1 MKIDELLKRLE
12 RNKINENKIDERHEI
27 AEYLAQT
34 FGSKER
40 QPVYHFMTKDRKIYD
55 FDTYKKLIESDKISP
70 DDVFVYVENDYFIGY
85 YPASYFYPF
94 FVDRY
99 LLPDAYLSKLG
110 LKSDIYRIA
119 PATGLKY
126 VTVVYHFPEAGRMVV
141 EVADIDIVVTNTN
154 LPILIY
160 GGIRNNRID
169 DDEVK
174 EIVLRFSSRELFA
187 GYDFSQAKE
196 IIRRYYED
204 HDISLAKDVAAIN
217 YAYSRIFQPFRLE
230 YDIKN
235 KRVIASFER
244 KLF

>member
-1 MKIDELLKRLE
+1 MKVDDLIRQLE
-12 RNKINENKIDERHEI
+12 NVKTDDNKIDERREI

-34 FGSKER
+34 FGGKER
-40 QPVYHFMTKDRKIYD
+40 QPVYHFMTKDKTIYD
-55 FDTYKKLIESDKISP
+55 FDTYGKLLDSNKISP
-70 DDVFVYVENDYFIGY
+70 DDVFVYVENDYFLGY

-94 FVDRY
+94 LTDRY
-99 LLPDAYLSKLG
+99 LLPNAYLSKLG
-110 LKSDIYRIA
+110 LESDIYRIV

-126 VTVVYHFPEAGRMVV
+126 VAIVYHFPETGRTVV
-141 EVADIDIVVTNTN
+141 EIADISTVVINTN

-160 GGIRNNRID
+160 GGIRNKHID

-187 GYDFSQAKE
+187 GYDFSRAKE
-196 IIRRYYED
+196 IIRRYYEN

-217 YAYSRIFQPFRLE
+217 YAYNHIFQPYRIE
-230 YDIKN
+230 YDLKSKQI
-235 KRVIASFER
+235 IASFER

>member
-1 MKIDELLKRLE
+1 MKIDELLKLLH
-12 RNKINENKIDERHEI
+12 NVKINENKIDERREI

-55 FDTYKKLIESDKISP
+55 FDTYEKLIESNKVSP
-70 DDVFVYVENDYFIGY
+70 DDAFVYVENDYLLGY

-94 FVDRY
+94 FADRY

-126 VTVVYHFPEAGRMVV
+126 VAVVYHFPEVGRTVV
-141 EVADIDIVVTNTN
+141 EVANIDIVVINTN

-160 GGIRNNRID
+160 GGIRNDRID

-187 GYDFSQAKE
+187 GHDFSMANE

-204 HDISLAKDVAAIN
+204 HDISFAKDVAAIN
-217 YAYSRIFQPFRLE
+217 YAYSHIFQPYRTE
-230 YDIKN
+230 YDLKN